1 MFWKDTH
8 NIGCPWENKKVGIE
22 TRSRVFKCVSSW
34 HLEQQGNTT
43 GASLTAHCSSFTIPP
58 PSEDKGHRPCSGLKW
73 QGILRTS

>member
-8 NIGCPWENKKVGIE
+8 NIGCPWENNKVGIE

-43 GASLTAHCSSFTIPP
+43 GGSFIIKWTPKMASSSWIFGAKRLTKFL
-58 PSEDKGHRPCSGLKW
+58 E
-73 QGILRTS
+73 